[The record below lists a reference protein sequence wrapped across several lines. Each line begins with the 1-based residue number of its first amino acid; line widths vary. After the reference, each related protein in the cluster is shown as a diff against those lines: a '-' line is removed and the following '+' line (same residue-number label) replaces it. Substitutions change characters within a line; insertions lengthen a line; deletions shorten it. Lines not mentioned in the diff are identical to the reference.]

1 MVGEATAGGEHT
13 LYKSKD
19 GALAS
24 TGACG
29 LGWCRLLS
37 LNPSLFRFRA
47 VPLPEHASLVHASYY
62 HNLAVGR
69 TSGSLYSWGCGT
81 FTEGGLDGVI
91 PALGQGRNAEDIGG
105 LPKVVDIPMKS
116 GEFIKDIT
124 GGAYH
129 SAVLMNTGRI
139 ATFPIQQYS
148 FQSRGNKTSQVDF
161 DFGVFATILYT
172 DCLSA
177 TSDRRLEENL
187 STQLPRKLRIQS
199 FVTKL

>member
-139 ATFPIQQYS
+139 ATFLHCSERASKCLQDQDRDMPI
-148 FQSRGNKTSQVDF
+148 
-161 DFGVFATILYT
+161 
-172 DCLSA
+172 
-177 TSDRRLEENL
+177 
-187 STQLPRKLRIQS
+187 KLRGWIDIKV
-199 FVTKL
+199 FFRHLTKHVYQTMVE